1 MGESSTIE
9 FKTEDAHNDSIA
21 KEVVAFANF
30 LGGKVLVGV
39 GDVGRVLGVSDRKI
53 EQRIVQI
60 NQGIDDDFQ
69 GMGHTVYFSPNYKI
83 ALTKME

>member
-1 MGESSTIE
+1 MKDLILMGESSTIE
-9 FKTEDAHNDSIA
+9 FKTEDANNDRIA

-39 GDVGRVLGVSDRKI
+39 GDDGRVLGISDRKV

-60 NQGIDDDFQ
+60 
-69 GMGHTVYFSPNYKI
+69 
-83 ALTKME
+83 